1 MYVDVLGP
9 LKVSQGVI
17 SVVPTAPKAKVL
29 LALLAMRANQFVP
42 VSMIVQE
49 LWPKSAPAYART
61 AVQTYVLDLRK
72 RMAQAV
78 DQSRAAVGSESRLA
92 LATESEGYVLKVTDD
107 RVALRRFEMFTAV
120 GYRAREQ
127 GDFQAASDAFAK
139 ALALWRGDA
148 LSDIRTGPQ
157 LQAEVEELEEAHL
170 NLLDRRIDAD
180 LRLGRHHELL
190 GELRGII
197 ARHPTH
203 EGLCAHLMLALYRAG
218 RRSEALEVYHKVRSS
233 LVKEFGLEP
242 SPALRRLQRSML
254 VSDQGLGEVN
264 VTWDAHEH

>member
-9 LKVSQGVI
+9 LKVSQGAV
-17 SVVPTAPKAKVL
+17 SVVPTAPKAKAL
-29 LALLAMRANQFVP
+29 LALLAMRANRFVP
-42 VSMIVQE
+42 VSVIIQE
-49 LWPKSAPAYART
+49 LWPKKAPACART
-61 AVQTYVLDLRK
+61 AVQTYVLEVRK
-72 RMAQAV
+72 RMA
-78 DQSRAAVGSESRLA
+78 RAAESPLV
-92 LATESEGYVLKVTDD
+92 LATESDGYVLSASDD
-107 RVALRRFEMFTAV
+107 GVALRCFETYAGA

-127 GDFQAASDAFAK
+127 GDFQTASDAFAK
-139 ALALWRGDA
+139 ALALWRGEA
-148 LSDIRTGPQ
+148 LSDIRTGHH
-157 LQAEVEELEEAHL
+157 LQAEVEELEETRL

-190 GELRGII
+190 GELRGVI

-218 RRSEALEVYHKVRSS
+218 RRSEALGVYHKVRAG

-264 VTWDAHEH
+264 VTWDTPDV